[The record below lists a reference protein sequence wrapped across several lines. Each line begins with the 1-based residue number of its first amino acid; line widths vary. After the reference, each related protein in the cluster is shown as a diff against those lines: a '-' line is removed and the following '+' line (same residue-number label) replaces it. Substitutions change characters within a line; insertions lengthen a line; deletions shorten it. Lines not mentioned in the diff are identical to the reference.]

1 MATVFK
7 TFLNDD
13 VVTARTLLH
22 EAIPV
27 TGSLVART
35 YEGPHSA
42 NSNIKNYP
50 HGMFQSVYDYPY
62 VSSSANHIF
71 DLTVGL
77 HADSSNYQPTTD
89 SWAKKKKNVYNQMA
103 QVLVGH
109 DTNGNILKFDQDGD
123 FAGSTDDKY
132 EDALFVNIARLIGK
146 DEIRKGTFQIR
157 FGTGE
162 FTGKFAAG
170 DAGADGDDF
179 LADSAMPFEIKDGE
193 ADPRTYVT
201 IQDENAA
208 TDYRVNSPAGEYGIL
223 KITEIGYWDGS
234 SGTYNIENGQG
245 MLNMF
250 TDSSGNKPDA
260 LRVGLIYY
268 QAGVVVLDPKIFKMG
283 DDNGDNSTTLGTGY
297 VPHKTFGGIGS
308 ATNVLNL
315 HASVHV
321 NGHCDWLKDDR
332 GQDVGVTNYNNGDA
346 EPSDWDALAP
356 QEELSFNG
364 LDAALYNSNSSIERV
379 CNGLRNRLWD
389 IKFNNTTELNST
401 IYFCRVNHND
411 FNYSSN
417 PTYLG
422 ENDAA
427 TGLSTGNN
435 SKIRVKRS
443 TLDAP
448 VSYITTVGLYSA
460 DNELLAVAKL
470 SEPLKKDPTNE
481 MILRVRLDY

>member
-35 YEGPHSA
+35 YDGPHSA

-62 VSSSANHIF
+62 TSSSANHIF

-77 HADSSNYQPTTD
+77 HADSSNYLPGTD

-109 DTNGNILKFDQDGD
+109 DTNGDILKFDQDGD
-123 FAGSTDDKY
+123 FAGSTSDKY
-132 EDALFVNIARLIGK
+132 TDALFVNIARLIGK
-146 DEIRKGTFQIR
+146 DEVRKGTFQIR

-162 FTGKFAAG
+162 ATGQFGAAEAGGVLPTNFAAN
-170 DAGADGDDF
+170 
-179 LADSAMPFEIKDGE
+179 SAMPFEILDGATE
-193 ADPRTYVT
+193 PSTYIT
-201 IQDENAA
+201 IQDQNAA

-223 KITEIGYWDGS
+223 KITEIGYWTGS
-234 SGTYNIENGQG
+234 EYLIKNGQA
-245 MLNMF
+245 MLDLFVKSPTDTF
-250 TDSSGNKPDA
+250 TPDA

-268 QAGVVVLDPKIFKMG
+268 QAGVVVLDPKIFMMG
-283 DDNGDNSTTLGTGY
+283 GDNGANKTAIDTGFI
-297 VPHKTFGGIGS
+297 PFKGFGGDPIS
-308 ATNVLNL
+308 NL
-315 HASVHV
+315 TIPAIDL
-321 NGHCDWLKDDR
+321 NGHCDWAKDDR
-332 GQDVGVTNYNNGDA
+332 GSTVETSQYGNGNT
-346 EPSDWDALAP
+346 EPSDWGALAAGD
-356 QEELSFNG
+356 EIAFNG
-364 LDAALYNSNSSIERV
+364 IDEALSQSTSSIEKV

-422 ENDAA
+422 ENDPA
-427 TGLSTGNN
+427 TGISTGNN